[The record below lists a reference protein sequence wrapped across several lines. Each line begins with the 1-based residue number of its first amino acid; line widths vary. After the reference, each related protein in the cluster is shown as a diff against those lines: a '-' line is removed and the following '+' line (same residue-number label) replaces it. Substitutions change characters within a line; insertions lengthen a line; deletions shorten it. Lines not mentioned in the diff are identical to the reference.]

1 MKGDARAGVGWK
13 RLTANELDVRA
24 VLKGLRDCS
33 AVWMLR
39 AIHGDPQQRHRELPA
54 PLKPPCLALQVTA
67 GRPMSSNPAPAAIV
81 SAVHA
86 TDNHI

>member
-54 PLKPPCLALQVTA
+54 PLKPPCLALGDRRSSNVVQPGA
-67 GRPMSSNPAPAAIV
+67 GRLCPRG
-81 SAVHA
+81 A
-86 TDNHI
+86 TENHI